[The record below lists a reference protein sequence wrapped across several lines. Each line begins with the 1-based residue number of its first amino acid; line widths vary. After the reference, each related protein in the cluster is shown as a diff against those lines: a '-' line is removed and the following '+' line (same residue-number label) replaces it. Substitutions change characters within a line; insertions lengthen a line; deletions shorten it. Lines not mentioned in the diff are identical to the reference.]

1 MIFDSGH
8 FAKTQYL
15 LERSMDVE
23 AQRRKVI
30 ADNMANADTP
40 NFKRS
45 EVTFE
50 ASLKR
55 ALQSENAVAEGTV
68 PARRTDDRH
77 FTFYEPLD
85 YKSVKP
91 RLHLD
96 SLTTM
101 RNDGNNID
109 PERESQDMLTNQLRY
124 QALAQIW
131 NNNDRLIQ
139 TVMRAV

>member
-1 MIFDSGH
+1 MIFENGNWG
-8 FAKTQYL
+8 KTQYL

-23 AQRRKVI
+23 TMRRKVL
-30 ADNMANADTP
+30 ADNIANADTP

-50 ASLKR
+50 SSIRK
-55 ALQSENAVAEGTV
+55 ALESEDYVKSESV
-68 PARRTDDRH
+68 PARMTDSRH
-77 FTFYEPLD
+77 FSFFTPID
-85 YKSVKP
+85 YHSVKP

-96 SLTTM
+96 YLTSM

-109 PERESQDMLTNQLRY
+109 PEKETQDMLQNQLRY
-124 QALAQIW
+124 QALTQIW
-131 NNNDRLIQ
+131 SNNDRLMQ